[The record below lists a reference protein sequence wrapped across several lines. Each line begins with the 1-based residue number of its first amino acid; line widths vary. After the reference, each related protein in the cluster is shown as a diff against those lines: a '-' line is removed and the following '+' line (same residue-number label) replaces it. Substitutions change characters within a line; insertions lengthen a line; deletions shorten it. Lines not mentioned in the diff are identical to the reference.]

1 MIGEYYEISSAEAI
15 LRSGLAPCSSARL
28 ARWAQRMRCPACFH
42 DNPMGVSTCVSCG
55 QPLGESAQ
63 GARPGTAFE
72 GVPGTAGGPVSEY
85 GGTIEMPG
93 PGLPAQGAVP
103 MMRFENYAI
112 LQKED
117 GAAWEL
123 GRGAMGITYKAQD
136 TDLHVPVALIFRLA
150 RRVNVHH
157 KILNAAVSSE

>member
-1 MIGEYYEISSAEAI
+1 
-15 LRSGLAPCSSARL
+15 
-28 ARWAQRMRCPACFH
+28 
-42 DNPMGVSTCVSCG
+42 
-55 QPLGESAQ
+55 
-63 GARPGTAFE
+63 
-72 GVPGTAGGPVSEY
+72 VSEY

-93 PGLPAQGAVP
+93 PGLPAQGAAP

-136 TDLHVPVALIFRLA
+136 TGSPRAGRIEGDQSHHA
-150 RRVNVHH
+150 RQH
-157 KILNAAVSSE
+157 